1 MTGWKMKNIID
12 GDFVF
17 LNPDKNQ
24 HLYRGSHG
32 KRMEVL
38 GILHGVGALTGGAT
52 FPLEHLVHED
62 DFLKAVALKSF
73 IQDPSLPIE
82 QVVEVFDA
90 LVAEENPP
98 HPVKFWVVYRG
109 ATRQFLALHLEDQLA
124 TLKSLVSGD
133 GRLF

>member
-62 DFLKAVALKSF
+62 DFLKAVVLKTF
-73 IQDPSLPIE
+73 IQDPSLPIAK
-82 QVVEVFDA
+82 VVEVFDA
-90 LVAEENPP
+90 LVMEEDSPYP
-98 HPVKFWVVYRG
+98 IKFWAPFHSASRE
-109 ATRQFLALHLEDQLA
+109 LIALHLDHHLA
-124 TLKSLVSGD
+124 ALKSLVSGD